1 MIQETHRRLVETLSS
16 IPEINFDLLYVDG
29 GSRDTTLIVL
39 REIQQSDRRVWV
51 IALSRN
57 FGHQVAVTAGLEH
70 AGGDAVVV
78 IDADLQDPP
87 DVILEMLDRWRQG
100 VDVAYGVRSEREG
113 ETTFKLWTAKA
124 FYRLQGLD
132 IEALGHAFAELS
144 IPFLALALTF
154 LAAGYTI
161 RIGRWWWML
170 RTFEPSLPFK
180 ACVWPFLTSI
190 AVINVMPFRVGD
202 ALRVFGFRRQLSSPV
217 VRVLGTLVIERVLDL
232 VALLGFFFLG
242 LLGLPSGDFQ
252 ERFVVGATWLAGLSI
267 ATILVVILLTPCFGR
282 IIQRIAAHSIFT
294 SRNLSEAVVNHG
306 EHFVGALGVVRSPS
320 RLLVLLGLSVLTW
333 AFEGA
338 VFAIVAATLHATTSP
353 LGPSLGDWH
362 VGHAHSKLARLCG
375 HL

>member
-29 GSRDTTLIVL
+29 GSRDTTLNVL

-100 VDVAYGVRSEREG
+100 VGVAYGVRSEREG

-154 LAAGYTI
+154 LAAG
-161 RIGRWWWML
+161 
-170 RTFEPSLPFK
+170 
-180 ACVWPFLTSI
+180 
-190 AVINVMPFRVGD
+190 
-202 ALRVFGFRRQLSSPV
+202 
-217 VRVLGTLVIERVLDL
+217 
-232 VALLGFFFLG
+232 
-242 LLGLPSGDFQ
+242 
-252 ERFVVGATWLAGLSI
+252 
-267 ATILVVILLTPCFGR
+267 
-282 IIQRIAAHSIFT
+282 
-294 SRNLSEAVVNHG
+294 
-306 EHFVGALGVVRSPS
+306 
-320 RLLVLLGLSVLTW
+320 
-333 AFEGA
+333 
-338 VFAIVAATLHATTSP
+338 
-353 LGPSLGDWH
+353 
-362 VGHAHSKLARLCG
+362 
-375 HL
+375 